1 MRLVYQWVKTAG
13 LVVTVLVL
21 AACGSQ
27 PRYVELG
34 PLRGYTLNGALRRL
48 HTLGLR
54 ASFPS
59 ARTPCGDGLPAA
71 LFGSP
76 RTPARVKRGSTV
88 PLKFGFSPIPSPSVP
103 KHHVR
108 WTHVPNLVG
117 KPFTEAAPEL
127 AAVGPDAIW
136 PCVHIREETSTSS
149 TEMVVIAQNPAGGTR
164 VRAYGVLSRAGYR
177 KTTVDLTVAAR
188 P

>member
-13 LVVTVLVL
+13 LFVTVLAL
-21 AACGSQ
+21 AGCGSQ

-34 PLRGYTLNGALRRL
+34 PLRGYTMNGALRRL
-48 HTLGLR
+48 HALGLR
-54 ASFPS
+54 ASFP
-59 ARTPCGDGLPAA
+59 AWKTPCGDGLPAA
-71 LFGSP
+71 LFGFP
-76 RTPARVKRGSTV
+76 RTPERVKHGSTV
-88 PLKFGFSPIPSPSVP
+88 RLKFGFTPIPSPSVP
-103 KHHVR
+103 KHHAR

-117 KPFTEAAPEL
+117 KSFADVTTEL
-127 AAVGPDAIW
+127 AVNERDAIW
-136 PCVHIREETSTSS
+136 PCVHIRGEKSTSS
-149 TEMVVIAQNPAGGTR
+149 TQMVVVAQSPSGGTR